1 MRKKLVTVFFIAMS
15 VSSITFASANDINSV
30 KQEIKSI
37 EESKNADYDVQ
48 KAVAALYEKLT
59 QLEAKYKEDSDKD
72 SKITELNQKIENL
85 KKKQAEDIKQKQ
97 EIKDYLKNLK
107 ENPPQDETPKVEKI
121 KYDAPRQATN
131 DYVLNVP
138 NSSKSNNYIQDGINA
153 QGYARTDR
161 SRFIKFT
168 VKSAI

>member
-37 EESKNADYDVQ
+37 EESKNADYDVK

-72 SKITELNQKIENL
+72 SKITELNQKIEEKTGGRYKTKTGNKRLL
-85 KKKQAEDIKQKQ
+85 KK
-97 EIKDYLKNLK
+97 
-107 ENPPQDETPKVEKI
+107 
-121 KYDAPRQATN
+121 
-131 DYVLNVP
+131 
-138 NSSKSNNYIQDGINA
+138 S
-153 QGYARTDR
+153 
-161 SRFIKFT
+161 
-168 VKSAI
+168 